1 MRAGQQR
8 PVEEP
13 GDQAQPDVM
22 RASAAAWTR
31 ARQSRSDS
39 SAPDPAAS
47 EQPAS
52 AVTPL
57 SRCWLWLVAT
67 VALTLSFAQSPGQIS
82 PDTKLDLTA
91 NPLRF
96 LARAT
101 NLWNSELPFGQA
113 QNQAY
118 GYLFPHGTFFL
129 AGHLLGLPGWITQRL
144 WWALLLTVGFWG
156 LLRVAEILGIGS
168 PTSRVIAAAAFALS
182 PRVLTTVGS
191 ISSETLPI
199 MLAPWVLLPTIL
211 ALRGAGAG
219 RSTPGHQRPALATRS
234 VRRLA
239 GQAGVAVALMG
250 AVNAIAT
257 LAGCLPA
264 VIWWACHR
272 PNRVWWRYTAWW
284 LVACALAISWWLVA
298 LILLFRISP
307 PFLDFIESSA
317 VTTQWSSLIEVLR
330 GTASWTPFVA
340 PNATAGAPL
349 VTGSVAILATCL
361 VAAAG
366 LAGLAMRDLPAH
378 GRLTTMLLVG
388 VVLIAAG
395 YSGGLGSPVAHE
407 VQAFLDAGGAPL
419 RNVHKLETVIR
430 IPVLLGLAQLL
441 GRIPLPGSAPRPT
454 WIHAFAHPERD
465 KRVAAGIVVLTA
477 LMASTSLAWTGRI
490 TPAGTFSAI
499 PGYWH
504 EAAEWLTEHNS
515 RSEAGGPGP
524 APGRVLVVPGA
535 PFATQLWGTSHDE
548 PLQVLGNNPWGV
560 RDSIP
565 LTPPQTIRAMDSVQR
580 LFAAGRPSVGLAD
593 TLARQGISYLVLR
606 NDLDPDT
613 SRSARPILVHR
624 AIAGSPRLPK
634 VAQFGAPVG
643 PGPVSG
649 FVNDSELRPRYPA
662 VEIYRVVTNDAAAG
676 DPSTPTAPYLA
687 DIDHLARVNG
697 GPEVLL
703 RLDERRR
710 LLGQSPL
717 GPVLMTAD
725 ATSAG
730 LPAPTVTV
738 TDTPV
743 ARETDYG
750 RVDDHSS
757 AIRAADDAR
766 HTFNRVPDYPAPGA
780 ATVYGG
786 WTGGRLTVSSSSSDA
801 TALPDVAPASS
812 PAAAIDSDSA
822 TAWVS
827 NGLQS
832 AVGQW
837 LQVDFDHP
845 VTNAVIAIT
854 PSATA
859 VGAQVRKIQV
869 STVNG
874 TTTLRFDEAGKP
886 LTAALPFGETP
897 WVRITAI
904 GTEDGSA
911 GVQFGITDL
920 SITQYD
926 ASGFAHPVDL
936 RHTALIP
943 SPSPNAAVTG
953 WDLGSEL
960 PGRPGCAMGPGNPG
974 NPGNMHCAAS
984 MALAPEAP
992 VTFSRMLSVPEPV
1005 SVIPAVWVRARQG
1018 PKLADLIAEPDTTRA
1033 RGDSDLLDILGS
1045 AYAATDGDPATAW
1058 TAPQRVVQHKTPP
1071 TLTLTLPRPIQVTGL
1086 HLVLN
1091 GSSVPAHPTMVAV
1104 DLGEGPQV
1112 RQLQTSGN
1120 AYPGAAGR
1128 QRLPLKPRVTDTV
1141 TISLLDW
1148 ENVIDRT
1155 AVGFDQLKPPGL
1167 AEITVLGED
1176 GRPVAAADAT
1186 RNRAREITV
1195 DCADGPVIAIAGR
1208 FVHTAIHTTVGALL
1222 DGDPVAAQPC
1232 ERQPIML
1239 PAGQQEL
1246 LISPGAQFSVDGAQL
1261 SGPLAAKLPTATT
1274 TSLTPASTTAWG
1286 PARRDVQ
1293 VAEATTSRMLVVPES
1308 INPGWVARTTAGTRL
1323 TPVAVNGW
1331 QQGWVVPAGTSGTIT
1346 LTFAPNSL
1354 YRAGL
1359 AGGLALLPLLAL
1371 MAWWP
1376 TRQKPGS
1383 RDPTP
1388 AARPWTP
1395 GPWAAVAVPAAG
1407 AVIAGAVGVLM
1418 FGAMVGLQW
1427 ALRNRP
1433 RRRDAVTVGL
1443 GAGGLILAG
1452 AVLSRHPWRSVDG
1465 YAGHS
1470 AGVQLLALISL
1481 AALAASVTMRD
1492 E

>member
-1 MRAGQQR
+1 MRAGER

-13 GDQAQPDVM
+13 G
-22 RASAAAWTR
+22 SHTR
-31 ARQSRSDS
+31 AVRAEP
-39 SAPDPAAS
+39 APVEVMP
-47 EQPAS
+47 
-52 AVTPL
+52 PL
-57 SRCWLWLVAT
+57 SRRWLWLVAT
-67 VALTLSFAQSPGQIS
+67 VALALSFAASPGRIS

-129 AGHLLGLPGWITQRL
+129 AGHLLGLPGWMTQRL

-156 LLRVAEILGIGS
+156 LLRVAEALGIGS
-168 PTSRVIAAAAFALS
+168 PTSRVIAATAFALS
-182 PRVLTTVGS
+182 PRVLTTLGS

-211 ALRGAGAG
+211 ALRGDAD
-219 RSTPGHQRPALATRS
+219 RSL
-234 VRRLA
+234 RRLA

-272 PNRVWWRYTAWW
+272 PNRRWWRYTGWW
-284 LVACALAISWWLVA
+284 LLALALAMTWWLVA
-298 LILLFRISP
+298 LILMARISP
-307 PFLDFIESSA
+307 PFLDFIESSG
-317 VTTQWSSLIEVLR
+317 VTTQWTSLVEVLR
-330 GTASWTPFVA
+330 GTDSWTPFVA
-340 PNATAGAPL
+340 PDATAGASL

-366 LAGLAMRDLPAH
+366 LAGLAIRDLPAQ
-378 GRLTTMLLVG
+378 GRLVTMLLVG
-388 VVLIAAG
+388 VVLLAAG
-395 YSGGLGSPVAHE
+395 YSGGLGSPLAHH
-407 VQAFLDAGGAPL
+407 VQAFLDAAGAPL
-419 RNVHKLETVIR
+419 RNVHKLESVIR
-430 IPVLLGLAQLL
+430 IPIVLGLAEVL
-441 GRIPLPGSAPRPT
+441 GRIPLPGTAPKVE
-454 WIHAFAHPERD
+454 WVHAFAHPERD
-465 KRVAAGIVVLTA
+465 KRIAVAIVILTA
-477 LMASTSLAWTGRI
+477 LMAGTSLAWTGRI
-490 TPAGTFSAI
+490 TPPGTFSAI
-499 PGYWH
+499 PRYWH
-504 EAAEWLTEHNS
+504 DAADWLSEHNT
-515 RSEAGGPGP
+515 G
-524 APGRVLVVPGA
+524 APTAGRVLVVPGA
-535 PFATQLWGTSHDE
+535 PFATQLWGSSHDE
-548 PLQVLGNNPWGV
+548 PLQVLGNSPWGV

-565 LTPPQTIRAMDSVQR
+565 LTPPQTIRALDSVQR
-580 LFAAGRPSVGLAD
+580 LFAAGRPSAGLAD
-593 TLARQGISYLVLR
+593 TLARQGISYIVVR

-624 AIAGSPRLPK
+624 AITGSPRLAK

-649 FVNDSELRPRYPA
+649 FITDSGLRPRYPA
-662 VEIYRVVTNDAAAG
+662 VEIYRVAAATG
-676 DPSTPTAPYLA
+676 DPAAPYLT
-687 DIDHLARVNG
+687 DTDRLARIDG

-710 LLGQSPL
+710 LAGQPPL

-725 ATSAG
+725 AERAG
-730 LPAPTVTV
+730 LPIPAGTGVTV

-757 AIRAADDAR
+757 AIRAVGDTR

-780 ATVYGG
+780 ETVYGG
-786 WTGGRLTVSSSSSDA
+786 WTGGRLTASSSSSDA
-801 TALPDVAPASS
+801 TALPDVAPATS
-812 PAAAIDSDSA
+812 PAAAIDGDSA

-845 VTNAVIAIT
+845 VTNSVITIT

-859 VGAQVRKIQV
+859 VGAQVRRV
-869 STVNG
+869 EVATANG

-886 LTAALPFGETP
+886 ITAALPYGETP

-904 GTEDGSA
+904 ATDDGSA
-911 GVQFGITDL
+911 GVQFAITDL

-936 RHTALIP
+936 RHTALVP
-943 SPSPNAAVTG
+943 SPPPNAAVAR

-960 PGRPGCAMGPGNPG
+960 LGRPGCAEGPGDPATTQ
-974 NPGNMHCAAS
+974 CAAS
-984 MALAPEAP
+984 MALTPETS
-992 VTFSRMLSVPEPV
+992 VTFSRTLTVPQPV
-1005 SVIPAVWVRARQG
+1005 SALPTVWVRARPG

-1033 RGDSDLLDILGS
+1033 RGDSDLVDVLGS
-1045 AYAATDGDPATAW
+1045 AYAATDGDPTTAW

-1071 TLTLTLPRPIQVTGL
+1071 TLTLTLPRPTEVTGL
-1086 HLVLN
+1086 RLVPSR
-1091 GSSVPAHPTMVAV
+1091 SSVPTHPTMVAV
-1104 DLGEGPQV
+1104 DLGDGPQV
-1112 RQLQTSGN
+1112 REVKGSQS
-1120 AYPGAAGR
+1120 
-1128 QRLPLKPRVTDTV
+1128 LPLKSRVTDTV
-1141 TISLLDW
+1141 TVSLLDW
-1148 ENVIDRT
+1148 DDVIDRT
-1155 AVGFDQLKPPGL
+1155 ALGFDQLKPPGL
-1167 AEITVLGED
+1167 AEIAVLGAD
-1176 GRPVAAADAT
+1176 GKPVAPADAA
-1186 RNRAREITV
+1186 RNRARTVSV
-1195 DCADGPVIAIAGR
+1195 DCAHGPVIAIAGR
-1208 FVHTAIHTTVGALL
+1208 FVHTSIHTTVGALL
-1222 DGDPVAAQPC
+1222 DGAPVNAQPC
-1232 ERQPIML
+1232 DRQPIQL
-1239 PAGQQEL
+1239 PTGQQEL
-1246 LISPGAQFSVDGAQL
+1246 LISPGPQFFVDGAQL
-1261 SGPLAAKLPTATT
+1261 SGPLAAESPTATA
-1274 TSLTPASTTAWG
+1274 TPAATGAWG
-1286 PARRDVQ
+1286 PARREVR
-1293 VAEATTSRMLVVPES
+1293 VPAAAASRVLVVPES
-1308 INPGWVARTTAGTRL
+1308 INAGWVAHTSTGTRL

-1376 TRQKPGS
+1376 AGR
-1383 RDPTP
+1383 RRLDDP
-1388 AARPWTP
+1388 AARPWAP
-1395 GPWAAVAVPAAG
+1395 GPWAAPAVLTAG
-1407 AVIAGAVGVLM
+1407 AVIAGVVGALV
-1418 FGAMVGLQW
+1418 FGTALGLQW
-1427 ALRNRP
+1427 ALRDRP
-1433 RRRDAVTVGL
+1433 RRRDVITVWL
-1443 GAGGLILAG
+1443 SAGGLILAG
-1452 AVLSRHPWRSVDG
+1452 AALSRHPWRAVDG

-1481 AALAASVTMRD
+1481 AALVASATSRHKSVR
-1492 E
+1492 

>member
-1 MRAGQQR
+1 LDLARTTMRAEQR
-8 PVEEP
+8 AAEEP
-13 GDQAQPDVM
+13 GNQP
-22 RASAAAWTR
+22 
-31 ARQSRSDS
+31 SR
-39 SAPDPAAS
+39 
-47 EQPAS
+47 
-52 AVTPL
+52 L
-57 SRCWLWLVAT
+57 SRRWLWLVAT
-67 VALTLSFAQSPGQIS
+67 VALALSFTQSPGQIS
-82 PDTKLDLTA
+82 PDTKLDLTI

-144 WWALLLTVGFWG
+144 WWALLLTIGFWG
-156 LLRVAEILGIGS
+156 LLRVAEVLKIGS

-182 PRVLTTVGS
+182 PRVLTTLGS

-199 MLAPWVLLPTIL
+199 MLAPWVLLPTIV
-211 ALRGAGAG
+211 ALQGAGSAAEPTTSG
-219 RSTPGHQRPALATRS
+219 AARS

-284 LVACALAISWWLVA
+284 LLALTLAMSWWLAA
-298 LILLFRISP
+298 LMLLFGISP
-307 PFLDFIESSA
+307 PFLDFIESSG
-317 VTTQWSSLIEVLR
+317 VTTQWSSLVEVLR

-366 LAGLAMRDLPAH
+366 LAGLAGMAGRGSTAA
-378 GRLTTMLLVG
+378 GRLVTMLLVG

-395 YSGGLGSPVAHE
+395 YGGGLGSPVAHH
-407 VQAFLDAGGAPL
+407 VQAFLDADGAPL

-430 IPVLLGLAQLL
+430 IPVVLGLAQLL
-441 GRIPLPGSAPRPT
+441 GRIPLPGSVPRPT

-465 KRVAAGIVVLTA
+465 NRVAAGIVVLTA
-477 LMASTSLAWTGRI
+477 LLASTSLAWTGRI
-490 TPAGTFSAI
+490 TPPGTFSAI
-499 PGYWH
+499 PRYWY
-504 EAAEWLTEHNS
+504 EAADWLTEHNS
-515 RSEAGGPGP
+515 RAATGRPQS
-524 APGRVLVVPGA
+524 GRVLVVPGA

-548 PLQVLGNNPWGV
+548 PLQVLGDSAWGV

-565 LTPPQTIRAMDSVQR
+565 LTPPQTIRALDSVQR
-580 LFAAGRPSVGLAD
+580 LFAAGRPSAGLAD
-593 TLARQGISYLVLR
+593 TLARQGISYVVLR

-649 FVNDSELRPRYPA
+649 FVSDSGLRPRYPA
-662 VEIYRVVTNDAAAG
+662 VEIYRVLTDEAAAG
-676 DPSTPTAPYLA
+676 NPSNPTAPYLA
-687 DIDHLARVNG
+687 DTNQLSRVNG
-697 GPEVLL
+697 GPEALL

-710 LLGQSPL
+710 LLGQPPL

-730 LPAPTVTV
+730 LPLPSNVGITV

-757 AIRAADDAR
+757 AIRAAGDAR
-766 HTFNRVPDYPAPGA
+766 HTFNRVPDYPAPDA
-780 ATVYGG
+780 ATVYGS

-801 TALPDVAPASS
+801 TALPDVAPATS

-845 VTNAVIAIT
+845 VTNAIITIT
-854 PSATA
+854 PSATT
-859 VGAQVRKIQV
+859 VGAQVRRIQV

-897 WVRITAI
+897 WVRITAV
-904 GTEDGSA
+904 GTDDGSS

-936 RHTALIP
+936 RHTVLVP
-943 SPSPNAAVTG
+943 SPPPNAAVAR

-960 PGRPGCAMGPGNPG
+960 LGRPGCALGPE
-974 NPGNMHCAAS
+974 NMHCAAS
-984 MALAPEAP
+984 MALAPEVP
-992 VTFSRMLSVPEPV
+992 DTFSRTLNVPEPM
-1005 SVIPAVWVRARQG
+1005 SVIPTIWVRARQG

-1033 RGDSDLLDILGS
+1033 RGDSELIDVLGS

-1071 TLTLTLPRPIQVTGL
+1071 TLTLTLPQPTKVTGL
-1086 HLVLN
+1086 RLVLSR
-1091 GSSVPAHPTMVAV
+1091 SSVPAHPTEVAV
-1104 DLGEGPQV
+1104 DLGDGPQV
-1112 RQLQTSGN
+1112 HELTTSGDR
-1120 AYPGAAGR
+1120 PTGP
-1128 QRLPLKPRVTDTV
+1128 QSLSLKPRVTDTV

-1148 ENVIDRT
+1148 EDVIDRT
-1155 AVGFDQLKPPGL
+1155 ALGFDQLKPPGL
-1167 AEITVLGED
+1167 AEITVLGDD
-1176 GRPVAAADAT
+1176 GRPIAAADAA
-1186 RNRAREITV
+1186 RNRAREVTI
-1195 DCADGPVIAIAGR
+1195 DCGHGPVIAIAGR
-1208 FVHTAIHTTVGALL
+1208 FVHTAIHTTVGPLL
-1222 DGDPVAAQPC
+1222 DGAPVAAQPC
-1232 ERQPIML
+1232 EREPIML
-1239 PAGQQEL
+1239 PTGQQEL
-1246 LISPGAQFSVDGAQL
+1246 LISPGAQFVVDGAQL
-1261 SGPLAAKLPTATT
+1261 SGPLAAKLPTAISA
-1274 TSLTPASTTAWG
+1274 SLTPASTGAWG
-1286 PARRDVQ
+1286 PARREIRVP
-1293 VAEATTSRMLVVPES
+1293 EATMSRVLVVPES
-1308 INPGWVARTTAGTRL
+1308 INPGWVARTSAGARL
-1323 TPVAVNGW
+1323 TSVAIDGW
-1331 QQGWVVPAGTSGTIT
+1331 QQGWVVPAGTSGTVT
-1346 LTFAPNSL
+1346 LTFAPNPL

-1376 TRQKPGS
+1376 ARRRPGGCGPIP
-1383 RDPTP
+1383 PT
-1388 AARPWTP
+1388 RPWTP
-1395 GPWAAVAVPAAG
+1395 GRWAAVPVLAAG
-1407 AVIAGAVGVLM
+1407 TVIAGAAGVVV
-1418 FGAMVGLQW
+1418 FGAALGLQW
-1427 ALRNRP
+1427 ALRDRP
-1433 RRRDAVTVGL
+1433 RRRDAVAVAL
-1443 GAGGLILAG
+1443 SAGGLIVAG

-1470 AGVQLLALISL
+1470 ADVQLLALVSL
-1481 AALAASVTMRD
+1481 AAVAASATMRD
-1492 E
+1492 A